1 MAKTRFRILGFRF
14 LNGANR
20 NYGGSEYYV
29 RAMQKAHFGHNEWI
43 MFYQHVHANVDNLSF
58 LIEDTLY
65 DDEHIF
71 GTDNLAIG
79 VCAIVGQNGSGKS
92 TILDMVIRV
101 LNNVAASLAGEDVL
115 YSAAE
120 HLHYIEN
127 VYGAILFLQDDN
139 VYQLCVEGHNI
150 TLVEYAKTEING
162 GVTYKE
168 KEERTS
174 LLTEDEFKAGNLLPL
189 RAKDLMRLSSFFYT
203 VVINYSLY
211 AYYYNDYYQ
220 EATDEGKLNKLKRK
234 PKLKE
239 FPFEQFWM
247 TGLFHKNDGYQT
259 PVVINPMR
267 VGGRIDAPKENYLAK
282 ERILSLLFVEAKD
295 GADKDYNERYPFR
308 VINGNLHIM
317 ALSLPERQDIHLR
330 WTKEW
335 MLERGY
341 FGNRSRLYQKYDEY
355 SEFIID
361 YFNEY
366 YGIDTTVKH
375 YLYATRYLVYKIF
388 KIGLT
393 YMNYNCIISNLRYA
407 DFSHDLLNSHLKS
420 LMEDD
425 THITVKLRRVVMYLS
440 YGNDVYGQPQ
450 DNGHPFVYELRDIEP
465 KIEKAME
472 DFNAAKYPFVAQKD
486 DFLPPPI
493 FDIEFR
499 MIKRNGGN
507 TDYAYTDKDVIPFSG
522 LSSGERQIAYTM
534 SNFAYHLVNIN
545 SVWRSKAKKVGR
557 APLLQYRYINAIFD
571 EIELYYHPE
580 LQRRF
585 LALLLNMLRDIE
597 LSHIEGINIMLVTH
611 SPFVLSDIP
620 RSNVLALGGDS
631 TIDETFCANIHE
643 MLNQSFFMHYTMGEV
658 SQTAIEEFFSA
669 YKDFTSS
676 DNKQEF
682 ANAIGDFQFGK
693 FEYLSIKVADEYLR
707 KTINRMLEEM
717 RSYRIERDTPENIA
731 VKIRAVEAELEELK
745 ERQRQLNHDQA

>member
-14 LNGANR
+14 LNVENR
-20 NYGGSEYYV
+20 NFGGTEYHV
-29 RAMQKAHFGHNEWI
+29 RAMQKAHYGHNDWI
-43 MFYQHVHANVDNLSF
+43 MFYQHVRTGSDNLSF
-58 LIEDTLY
+58 TIDNALY
-65 DDEHIF
+65 DDEHIY
-71 GTDNLAIG
+71 GTADLAVG

-92 TILDMVIRV
+92 TILDMIIRV

-127 VYGAILFLQDDN
+127 VYGAILFLQEDN
-139 VYQLCVEGHNI
+139 LFQLSVEGHNI
-150 TLVEYAKTEING
+150 AMVKYCKTEING

-168 KEERTS
+168 KEEHIP
-174 LLTEDEFKAGNLLPL
+174 LLIEDKYKPGTLLPL
-189 RAKDLMRLSSFFYT
+189 RAKELKRLSSLFYT
-203 VVINYSLY
+203 VIINYSLY

-267 VGGRIDAPKENYLAK
+267 VGGRIDAPKENKLAK
-282 ERILSLLFVEAKD
+282 ERIMSLLFVEAKD

-317 ALSLPERQDIHLR
+317 ALALPERQDIHLR
-330 WTKEW
+330 WTKDW
-335 MLERGY
+335 MRERGY

-355 SEFIID
+355 SEYIID
-361 YFNEY
+361 YFKQF

-393 YMNYNCIISNLRYA
+393 YMNYNCIISNLRHA
-407 DFSHDLLNSHLKS
+407 DFSFELLNSHLKR

-425 THITVKLRRVVMYLS
+425 THITVKLRRVVMYLT
-440 YGNDVYGQPQ
+440 YGKDVYGQPQ
-450 DNGHPFVYELRDIEP
+450 DKSHPFVYELKDIEP

-472 DFNAAKYPFVAQKD
+472 EFNAIKYPFFAQKD

-499 MIKRNGGN
+499 MIKRERGE
-507 TDYAYTDKDVIPFSG
+507 TDFDYTDKDVIPFNG

-557 APLLQYRYINAIFD
+557 ALLLQYRYINAIFD

-585 LALLLNMLRDIE
+585 LALLLSMLRDIE
-597 LSHIEGINIMLVTH
+597 LTHIEGINIMLVTH

-620 RSNVLALGGDS
+620 RSNVLALGGDP

-643 MLNQSFFMHYTMGEV
+643 MLNQSFFMRYTMGEV
-658 SQTAIEEFFSA
+658 SQTAIEEFFSL
-669 YKDFTSS
+669 YKNFASS
-676 DNKQEF
+676 VNKHEF
-682 ANAIGDFQFGK
+682 VNAIEESLFGH
-693 FEYLSIKVADEYLR
+693 FEYLSKKVADEYLR
-707 KTINRMLEEM
+707 KTINRMLDEI
-717 RSYRIERDTPENIA
+717 RSYRIERDTPESIA
-731 VKIRAVEAELEELK
+731 IKIREAEAELTELK
-745 ERQRQLNHDQA
+745 NRQRILNHD

>member
-14 LNGANR
+14 LNVEGR
-20 NYGGSEYYV
+20 NFGGTEYHV
-29 RAMQKAHFGHNEWI
+29 RAMQKAHYKHNDWFL
-43 MFYQHVHANVDNLSF
+43 FYQHVHASADNLSF
-58 LIEDTLY
+58 TIDGALYEDENIY
-65 DDEHIF
+65 
-71 GTDNLAIG
+71 GTDDLAVG

-92 TILDMVIRV
+92 TILDMIIRV

-127 VYGAILFLQDDN
+127 VYGAILYLQDEN

-150 TLVEYAKTEING
+150 TLTEYTKTEVYG
-162 GVTYKE
+162 GIKYKE

-174 LLTEDEFKAGNLLPL
+174 LLIEDKYKTDTLLPL
-189 RAKDLMRLSSFFYT
+189 RAKELKTLSSLFYT

-220 EATDEGKLNKLKRK
+220 EATVEGKLNKLKRK

-239 FPFEQFWM
+239 YPFEQFWM

-267 VGGRIDAPKENYLAK
+267 VGGRIDAPKENKLAK
-282 ERILSLLFVEAKD
+282 ERIMSLLFVEAKD

-317 ALSLPERQDIHLR
+317 ALALPERQDIHLR
-330 WTKEW
+330 WTKDW
-335 MLERGY
+335 MRERGY

-355 SEFIID
+355 SGYIID
-361 YFNEY
+361 YFKEF
-366 YGIDTTVKH
+366 YGIDTNVKH

-393 YMNYNCIISNLRYA
+393 YMNYNCIISNLRHA
-407 DFSHDLLNSHLKS
+407 DFSLELLNSHLKR

-440 YGNDVYGQPQ
+440 YGNFVYGQPL
-450 DNGHPFVYELRDIEP
+450 DKNHPFVYELKDIEP
-465 KIEKAME
+465 RIEKAME
-472 DFNAAKYPFVAQKD
+472 EFNAVKYPFIAQKD

-493 FDIEFR
+493 YDIEFR
-499 MIKRNGGN
+499 MIKRNGGEI
-507 TDYAYTDKDVIPFSG
+507 DYAYTDKDVIPFNG

-545 SVWRSKAKKVGR
+545 SVWRSKTKKVGR

-597 LSHIEGINIMLVTH
+597 LEHIEGVNIMLVTH

-620 RSNVLALGGDS
+620 RSNVLALGGNPS
-631 TIDETFCANIHE
+631 IDETFCANIHE
-643 MLNQSFFMHYTMGEV
+643 MLNQSFFMRYTMGEV
-658 SQTAIEEFFSA
+658 SQTAIEEFFST
-669 YKDFTSS
+669 YKDFANS
-676 DNKQEF
+676 DNKQDF
-682 ANAIGDFQFGK
+682 VSAIAELQFGY
-693 FEYLSIKVADEYLR
+693 FEYLSKKVADEYLR
-707 KTINRMLEEM
+707 KTINRMLDEM
-717 RSYRIERDTPENIA
+717 RSYCIERETPESIA
-731 VKIRAVEAELEELK
+731 KKIRDAEAELVELK
-745 ERQRQLNHDQA
+745 KLQKQLNHDQA

>member
-1 MAKTRFRILGFRF
+1 MAKSRFRILGFRF
-14 LNGANR
+14 LNSGNC
-20 NYGGSEYYV
+20 NFGGTEYHV
-29 RAMQKAHFGHNEWI
+29 RAMQKAHYRHNDWI
-43 MFYQHVHANVDNLSF
+43 MFYQYVHACADSLSF
-58 LIEDTLY
+58 TIDDALY
-65 DDEHIF
+65 DDENIY
-71 GTDNLAIG
+71 GTDDLAVG

-92 TILDMVIRV
+92 TILDMIIRV

-127 VYGAILFLQDDN
+127 VYGAILFLQEDD
-139 VYQLCVEGHNI
+139 VFLLRVEGYNI
-150 TLVEYAKTEING
+150 NLVEYVKTKVNG
-162 GVTYKE
+162 GFTYTE
-168 KEERTS
+168 KEECTS
-174 LLTEDEFKAGNLLPL
+174 LLVEGKYKTGSLLPL
-189 RAKDLMRLSSFFYT
+189 RAKELKTLSSLFYT

-267 VGGRIDAPKENYLAK
+267 VGGRIDAPKENMLAK
-282 ERILSLLFVEAKD
+282 ERILSLLFVEAK
-295 GADKDYNERYPFR
+295 GRVDKGYNERYPFR
-308 VINGNLHIM
+308 IINGNLHIM
-317 ALSLPERQDIHLR
+317 ALALPERQDIHLK

-335 MLERGY
+335 MRERGY

-355 SEFIID
+355 SGYIID
-361 YFNEY
+361 YFKKFC
-366 YGIDTTVKH
+366 GIDTSVKH

-393 YMNYNCIISNLRYA
+393 YMNYNCIISNLRHS
-407 DFSHDLLNSHLKS
+407 DFSLDLLNNHLKR

-440 YGNDVYGQPQ
+440 FGKDVYGHPQ
-450 DNGHPFVYELRDIEP
+450 DKNHPFVYELKDIEP
-465 KIEKAME
+465 RIETAMKE
-472 DFNAAKYPFVAQKD
+472 FNATKYPFFAQKD

-499 MIKRNGGN
+499 MIKHNSGEADF
-507 TDYAYTDKDVIPFSG
+507 TYTDKDIIPFNG
-522 LSSGERQIAYTM
+522 LSSGERQIAYTI
-534 SNFAYHLVNIN
+534 SNFAYHLVNID
-545 SVWRSKAKKVGR
+545 SVWRSNANKVGR
-557 APLLQYRYINAIFD
+557 APLLQYKYINAIFD

-585 LALLLNMLRDIE
+585 LALLLEMLRDID
-597 LSHIEGINIMLVTH
+597 LKHVEGINIMLVTH

-620 RSNVLALGGDS
+620 RSNVLALGEDS
-631 TIDETFCANIHE
+631 TIDETFCANIHK
-643 MLNQSFFMHYTMGEV
+643 MLNQSFFMRYTMGEV
-658 SQTAIEEFFSA
+658 SQTAIEEFFSV
-669 YKDFTSS
+669 YRNFTNS
-676 DNKQEF
+676 DSKPMF
-682 ANAIGDFQFGK
+682 VKAIEELRFK
-693 FEYLSIKVADEYLR
+693 HFEYLSKKVADEYLR

-717 RSYRIERDTPENIA
+717 RSYRIECDTSESIA
-731 VKIRAVEAELEELK
+731 VKIRDVEAKLAELK
-745 ERQRQLNHDQA
+745 ERERLLNHAQA